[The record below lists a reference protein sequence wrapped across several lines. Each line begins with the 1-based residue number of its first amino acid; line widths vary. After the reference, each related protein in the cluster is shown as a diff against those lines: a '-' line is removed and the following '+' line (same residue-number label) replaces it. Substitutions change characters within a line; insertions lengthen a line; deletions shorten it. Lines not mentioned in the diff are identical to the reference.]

1 MQLHRWRPA
10 VMVTL
15 YMQALPMLATCQILR
30 THTFIMASLIMFSL
44 MMAAVPKL
52 GFAILVAVVFIG
64 FTG

>member
-1 MQLHRWRPA
+1 
-10 VMVTL
+10 MVTL
-15 YMQALPMLATCQILR
+15 SMQALPMLATCQILR
-30 THTFIMASLIMFSL
+30 THTFIMASLIVFSL